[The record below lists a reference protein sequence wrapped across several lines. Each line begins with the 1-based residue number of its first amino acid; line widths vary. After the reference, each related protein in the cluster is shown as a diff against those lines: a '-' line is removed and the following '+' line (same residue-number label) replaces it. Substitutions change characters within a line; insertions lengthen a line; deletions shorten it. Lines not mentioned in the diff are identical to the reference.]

1 MGRPSVYVRLD
12 VSQVSGPLYDGRARA
27 AAYQMIDK
35 SKQDLADV
43 GLALLHASS
52 AQFRQH
58 PTWLWETSL
67 NAQVTNRRNDL
78 LLNDPVRWARW
89 LEGITPRNARTRFK
103 GYHMWAR
110 TWRRLQGVARPI
122 LERNIA
128 DFIAGMGGK

>member
-12 VSQVSGPLYDGRARA
+12 VTEVSGPLYDGTARA
-27 AAYQMIDK
+27 AAYKMIDK

-52 AQFRQH
+52 AQFKTH
-58 PTWLWETSL
+58 PTWRWETEL
-67 NAQVTNRRNDL
+67 NGKVMNGRNDI
-78 LLNDPVRWARW
+78 LLNDPVPWARW

-122 LERNIA
+122 LERNIS
-128 DFIAGMGGK
+128 DWITMMGGS